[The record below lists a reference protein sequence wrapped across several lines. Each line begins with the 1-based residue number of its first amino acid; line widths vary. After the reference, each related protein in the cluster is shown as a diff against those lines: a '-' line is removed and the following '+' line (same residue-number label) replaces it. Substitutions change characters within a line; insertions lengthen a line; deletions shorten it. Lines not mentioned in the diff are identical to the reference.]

1 MKKLLAAICSLAV
14 LACGA
19 LAFAGCGDTI
29 GIPDE
34 EGYTIKIG
42 YTEYAPMNYYEG
54 GKFVGYDTE
63 FAIKL
68 CEDLGYNYE
77 FVLLNNWATKVV
89 DLEAGTIDLIWN
101 GMTITDD
108 LKESI
113 LISDPYMTNQQV
125 LVGTAENLAKYD
137 SVESLANVGSIA
149 YETGSAAEALVG
161 EMFSAFDPD
170 LKITAVQGKTFSLDS
185 AAFADVRRMPE
196 VAVFTEVVEENALV
210 SFKNKHIPATVK
222 GVDERCFREMTRID
236 SILYDGEFVLFDGG
250 FERIVPGVGVASSL
264 GLGAHFI
271 DPVYLYA
278 PKRTAKV
285 NMLRPENSFNRVPV
299 FVSGIFMVQQ
309 QPYDDS
315 YVLVSLNRARELF
328 EYDERTVSAVELKLA
343 SDADVEQVK
352 TAVKQL
358 LGDGFA
364 VKNRYEQQ
372 ESFFKIMKMEKWI
385 TYLFLSLILLIASF
399 NILGSLSML
408 IIDKQA
414 DIVTL
419 SNLGADRVLIK
430 RIFLFEGWLIS
441 VVGALSGIML
451 GTVLCLL
458 QQHFGFLR
466 MGNGYIAD
474 ALTALRKLHDIT
486 LSRTQKANI
495 LAMAQRLIEIKE
507 DGDEREHTT

>member
-1 MKKLLAAICSLAV
+1 MGVRPDSRCSLRERVSGMLLPLHVARRYLFSKKSHNAV
-14 LACGA
+14 NVISGISSAGIAIGA
-19 LAFAGCGDTI
+19 MAMVCVMSVFN
-29 GIPDE
+29 GI
-34 EGYTIKIG
+34 
-42 YTEYAPMNYYEG
+42 
-54 GKFVGYDTE
+54 
-63 FAIKL
+63 
-68 CEDLGYNYE
+68 
-77 FVLLNNWATKVV
+77 
-89 DLEAGTIDLIWN
+89 
-101 GMTITDD
+101 
-108 LKESI
+108 
-113 LISDPYMTNQQV
+113 
-125 LVGTAENLAKYD
+125 
-137 SVESLANVGSIA
+137 
-149 YETGSAAEALVG
+149 EALVG

-419 SNLGADRVLIK
+419 SNLGADRALIK

-474 ALTALRKLHDIT
+474 AYPVVTHFSDVGLVFIT
-486 LSRTQKANI
+486 VLLMGFVAACYPVRY
-495 LAMAQRLIEIKE
+495 IKM
-507 DGDEREHTT
+507 DVPKQDD